1 MLFRGLVLAMAALPL
16 AAQSPDSGLA
26 QRLREHLS
34 QYLLKLP
41 NYTCVQTTE
50 RWRRGLE
57 DCPQC
62 ERMDRVR
69 LEIAVI
75 NGREMFGYPGSAGFG
90 QFDPVKLL
98 QGGVAGR
105 GDFAN
110 GLVAILRAGPSA
122 LSLAG
127 EDSRQNRRLL
137 RYSYHVP
144 ATEKPFEFGTLDDK
158 VSLGIHGDLW
168 IDPRTL
174 DLVRM
179 EIVAENVPERF
190 HVSSLTSVID
200 YRPVQIAT
208 SEFLLP
214 GETEWLVVYSPIA
227 QERRPDDPAWGVEY
241 SRNAQVRNQ
250 TSYSQCRAYVAESS
264 LRFDADAEVPTP
276 LAGAAAAPSALSA
289 LPTGL
294 SFSAKL
300 QTAVDL
306 RLSAAGDSVVAKVTK
321 PAAQSGRVIVPE
333 GAEILGRIVNLEARA
348 LTDQYGRLSW
358 HSFLGIRFTALRIGT
373 TETPLAGRLSGARL
387 PGNRCSAQT
396 HKENPEGLSIVCVGR
411 PDAPLPAGLT
421 FDWRTK

>member
-1 MLFRGLVLAMAALPL
+1 MLAMLFRGLVLAMAGLPL

-57 DCPQC
+57 DCGRC

-69 LEIAVI
+69 LEVAVI

-90 QFDPVKLL
+90 QFDPAELL
-98 QGGVAGR
+98 PEGAAGR
-105 GDFAN
+105 GDFA
-110 GLVAILRAGPSA
+110 GTLAAILRAGPSA

-144 ATEKPFEFGTLDDK
+144 ATGKPFEFGTLDDR

-179 EIVAENVPERF
+179 EIVAESVPERF
-190 HVSSLTSVID
+190 HISSLTSVID
-200 YRPVQIAT
+200 YRPVQIAA
-208 SEFLLP
+208 SEFPLP
-214 GETEWLVVYSPIA
+214 GETEWLVVYSPTA
-227 QERRPDDPAWGVEY
+227 E
-241 SRNAQVRNQ
+241 VRNQ
-250 TSYSQCRAYVAESS
+250 TTYSRCRAYVAESS
-264 LRFDADAEVPTP
+264 LRFDADAEVRAP

-289 LPTGL
+289 LPAGL

-306 RLSAAGDSVVAKVTK
+306 RRSAAGDSVVAKVKK
-321 PAAQSGRVIVPE
+321 PAAQSGKVIIPE
-333 GAEILGRIVNLEARA
+333 GAEILGRIVNLGMCA
-348 LTDQYGRLSW
+348 LPDQYGHVSW
-358 HSFLGIRFTALRIGT
+358 NSFLGIRFTALRIGT
-373 TETPLAGRLSGARL
+373 TETPLPGRLTGVRW

-396 HKENPEGLSIVCVGR
+396 RKENPEELSIACVGR
-411 PDAPLPAGLT
+411 PNAPLPAGSTL
-421 FDWRTK
+421 DWRTK